1 MAILHSQICSQ
12 YSEQQFFILFKAD
25 YKHWL
30 QQRNKNIQDEF
41 VQSYLSD

>member
-12 YSEQQFFILFKAD
+12 YNEKEFFVLFKAD

-30 QQRNKNIQDEF
+30 LQRNKNIKNEF
-41 VQSYLSD
+41 FQSYLSD